1 MGRAKGQLL
10 KDGHKN
16 ISGLYSAHP
25 GIADQWENKGNSN

>member
-16 ISGLYSAHP
+16 FSGLRSIHP
-25 GIADQWENKGNSN
+25 GIADQWGKKGNSN